1 MSDLEKIEAMARL
14 LQQGLS
20 REEIEGMSEFGKQ
33 TERTWA
39 IVEKLGKALH
49 GLAGSASGLEAALKA
64 GVISMDEY
72 RETLKYMV
80 AENEKDILQLTSK
93 TRKAYEELNKA
104 ISDGASDEEIKKH
117 IDSLQQMSGELGN
130 AQEKQ
135 KRLND
140 EVDKTGRSGRITATI
155 KGFSDTINGI
165 NAAFKTMVDTVQ
177 RLNDPWAK
185 ITKAG
190 SDYAKSI
197 GMSVAGMKQL
207 RDETMRNVAQ
217 SKLATKYNVDTTE
230 LLKMQQDYVRAAGR
244 NIRVSNNE
252 QEYLAA
258 MHSVMGGREGEL
270 ISQYEKFGVSL
281 ESIGERTGK
290 MFADA
295 SKNGVAFEKYSD
307 NVAKN
312 MRIAQNYTFRN
323 GLKGLESMA
332 MKATALRLDMQQVAA
347 MADKVSSVEGS
358 IDVAA
363 KLQVLGGPFAAFA
376 DPMGMLNEGLNDME
390 GLQDRIA
397 KMVGNLGTFNRETGE
412 VEVSAFNKQRIRAAA
427 EAMGM
432 DYSTLMES
440 VNAQA
445 RRGEIEK
452 QMSGNANVQ
461 GLSEEMRELIKNT
474 GTFKDGK
481 AGVSINGKFKSLDEL
496 SDDDYNALQAESRSD
511 SENIKDIAVNLR
523 DLLSLRSGVSKQ
535 KDTTQARMF
544 KWLGG
549 IESGVLQLVGSVGG
563 ILVILNAMQAMG
575 VVGDLFGK
583 FGGKFGK
590 VGKWVSGKAGKFLNK
605 AVKPMANKVGGKV
618 MNTAAGKYMGRMW
631 GKVAGK
637 AAGKAAGE
645 AAGAAAK
652 KAVGKTVGKKLL
664 TSTLKSPKGMMGAGT
679 ALSIAGSALDIWGDS
694 QVESGKW
701 KKGTGAHNATKVG
714 GNTLAGAGA
723 GLGIG
728 GMIALAAG
736 SGSAAGPI
744 GAIVGAVVGATIGI
758 AKAVKNSREAVVD
771 AQLSA
776 KGIER
781 QGKYSARKLKLIDKA
796 LQTGEASDKLRRR
809 LLKRGD
815 MAILDEI
822 NRVKERN
829 EEKELRRKE
838 AVAGKGRIKMRS
850 ANISVG
856 TAVFSGGGFDSVFR
870 SMSGLRG
877 IRSAFRAGEAI
888 IKGKG
893 LSGAWEA
900 IKERQPVTEESI
912 NRAFTA
918 AQNAMISQRGFN
930 INLNGTL
937 RLTSDNGQSVDII
950 SQLRQNPQLLRSLAD
965 MISREISYIGK
976 GTNVVQKA

>member
-1 MSDLEKIEAMARL
+1 MAENTKQLIIEAIENGASLRELEKVPEFKDVIAEF
-14 LQQGLS
+14 
-20 REEIEGMSEFGKQ
+20 REEFEALEKSVGKVIGRFSELDK
-33 TERTWA
+33 
-39 IVEKLGKALH
+39 
-49 GLAGSASGLEAALKA
+49 S
-64 GVISMDEY
+64 
-72 RETLKYMV
+72 LKYG
-80 AENEKDILQLTSK
+80 IRSYSQY
-93 TRKAYEELNKA
+93 REELNKL
-104 ISDGASDEEIKKH
+104 IEEAEE
-117 IDSLQQMSGELGN
+117 ELRK
-130 AQEKQ
+130 AEDDKDVKRQIEAYEKLEE
-135 KRLND
+135 LNRRRF
-140 EVDKTGRSGRITATI
+140 ETSKVNRFFKAV
-155 KGFSDTINGI
+155 NGI
-165 NAAFKTMVDTVQ
+165 NAGLKAMVDTVQ

-244 NIRVSNNE
+244 NIRVTNNE

-496 SDDDYNALQAESRSD
+496 SEDDYNALQAESRSD

-523 DLLSLRSGVSKQ
+523 DLLSLRSGVTKQ

-575 VVGDLFGK
+575 AVGDLFGK

-664 TSTLKSPKGMMGAGT
+664 TKSLVQGVKGGGGVGAVAG
-679 ALSIAGSALDIWGDS
+679 IAGAALDIWGDS

-714 GNTLAGAGA
+714 GNTLAGAGTGAAIGSIFGPVGTAVGAIA
-723 GLGIG
+723 GTIIG
-728 GMIALAAG
+728 GITG
-736 SGSAAGPI
+736 
-744 GAIVGAVVGATIGI
+744 IVKAT
-758 AKAVKNSREAVVD
+758 KNSREAVVD

-796 LQTGEASDKLRRR
+796 LQTGEVSDKLRRR

-815 MAILDEI
+815 IAILDEI
-822 NRVKERN
+822 NRVKEKN

-838 AVAGKGRIKMRS
+838 AAAGKGRIKMRS

-918 AQNAMISQRGFN
+918 AQNAMNSQRGFN

-976 GTNVVQKA
+976 GTNVVQKG

>member
-1 MSDLEKIEAMARL
+1 MAENTKQLIIEAIENGASLRELEKVPEFKDVIAEF
-14 LQQGLS
+14 
-20 REEIEGMSEFGKQ
+20 REEFEALEKSVGKVIGRFSELDK
-33 TERTWA
+33 
-39 IVEKLGKALH
+39 
-49 GLAGSASGLEAALKA
+49 S
-64 GVISMDEY
+64 
-72 RETLKYMV
+72 LKYG
-80 AENEKDILQLTSK
+80 IRSYSQY
-93 TRKAYEELNKA
+93 REELNKL
-104 ISDGASDEEIKKH
+104 IEEAEE
-117 IDSLQQMSGELGN
+117 ELRK
-130 AQEKQ
+130 AEDDKDVKRQIEAYEKLEE
-135 KRLND
+135 LNRRRF
-140 EVDKTGRSGRITATI
+140 ETSKVNRFFKAV
-155 KGFSDTINGI
+155 NGI
-165 NAAFKTMVDTVQ
+165 NAGLKAMVDTVQ

-230 LLKMQQDYVRAAGR
+230 LLKMQHDYVRAAGR

-496 SDDDYNALQAESRSD
+496 SEDDYNALQAESRSD

-523 DLLSLRSGVSKQ
+523 DLLSLRTGVSKQ

-563 ILVILNAMQAMG
+563 ILVILNAMQTMG
-575 VVGDLFGK
+575 AVGDLFGK

-605 AVKPMANKVGGKV
+605 AVKPMANRVGGKV

-664 TSTLKSPKGMMGAGT
+664 TKSLVQGVKGGGGVGAVAG
-679 ALSIAGSALDIWGDS
+679 IAGAALDIWGDS
-694 QVESGKW
+694 QVEAGKW

-714 GNTLAGAGA
+714 GNLLAGAGTGAAIGSIFGPVGTAVGAIA
-723 GLGIG
+723 GTIIG
-728 GMIALAAG
+728 GITG
-736 SGSAAGPI
+736 
-744 GAIVGAVVGATIGI
+744 IVKAT
-758 AKAVKNSREAVVD
+758 KNSREAVVD

-796 LQTGEASDKLRRR
+796 LQTGEVSDKLRRR

-815 MAILDEI
+815 IAILDEI

-856 TAVFSGGGFDSVFR
+856 TAVFSGRGFDSVFR

-918 AQNAMISQRGFN
+918 AQNAMNSQRGFN

>member
-1 MSDLEKIEAMARL
+1 MRSLNRQTHGIKGAGEAPFLLYGKKILPLFMGNKVVNNVPMAENIKEDIIEAIKNGASLKELEKIPSYKGVIAEF
-14 LQQGLS
+14 
-20 REEIEGMSEFGKQ
+20 REEFERLEKSVEGTIGEFSELDKSLKYGIRNIGEYRKKLNDIIADA
-33 TERTWA
+33 E
-39 IVEKLGKALH
+39 EKLREARKNGDIKGQIA
-49 GLAGSASGLEAALKA
+49 AMEELEAAHRRQ
-64 GVISMDEY
+64 Y
-72 RETLKYMV
+72 ET
-80 AENEKDILQLTSK
+80 SG
-93 TRKAYEELNKA
+93 LNRFFK
-104 ISDGASDEEIKKH
+104 SIK
-117 IDSLQQMSGELGN
+117 SVNSGL
-130 AQEKQ
+130 
-135 KRLND
+135 
-140 EVDKTGRSGRITATI
+140 
-155 KGFSDTINGI
+155 
-165 NAAFKTMVDTVQ
+165 KTMVDTVQ

-217 SKLATKYNVDTTE
+217 SKLATKYNVDTTD

-258 MHSVMGGREGEL
+258 MHSVMAGREGEL
-270 ISQYEKFGVSL
+270 ISQYEKFGVNL
-281 ESIGERTGK
+281 ESIGERAGK

-397 KMVGNLGTFNRETGE
+397 RMVGNLGTFNRETGE

-432 DYSTLMES
+432 DYGTLMES

-474 GTFKDGK
+474 GTFRDGK
-481 AGVSINGKFKSLDEL
+481 AGVTINGKFKSLDEL
-496 SDDDYNALQAESRSD
+496 KEEDYEALQTESRSD

-523 DLLSLRSGVSKQ
+523 SLLDLRSGVSKQ

-549 IESGVLQLVGSVGG
+549 IESGVLQLVGSVGM
-563 ILVILNAMQAMG
+563 ILAAINAMQAIGG
-575 VVGDLFGK
+575 VGNLIGN

-590 VGKWVSGKAGKFLNK
+590 VGNWVSGKAGKLINK
-605 AVKPMANKVGGKV
+605 TVRPMANKVGGRI
-618 MNTAAGKYMGRMW
+618 MESAAGKYMGKMW
-631 GKVAGK
+631 GK

-645 AAGAAAK
+645 AAGKAAGAAAK

-664 TSTLKSPKGMMGAGT
+664 TKSLVQGVKGGGGVGAV
-679 ALSIAGSALDIWGDS
+679 AGVAGAALDIWGDS
-694 QVESGKW
+694 QVEAGKW

-714 GNTLAGAGA
+714 GKLLAGAGTGA
-723 GLGIG
+723 AIGSIIPGVGTAIGAAIGAVIG
-728 GMIALAAG
+728 GITG
-736 SGSAAGPI
+736 
-744 GAIVGAVVGATIGI
+744 IVKAT
-758 AKAVKNSREAVVD
+758 KNSREAVVD

-781 QGKYSARKLKLIDKA
+781 QGKYSARKLKLIDKG
-796 LQTGEASDKLRRR
+796 LQTGEISDKLRRR

-815 MAILDEI
+815 IAILDEI
-822 NRVKERN
+822 NRVKEKN

-918 AQNAMISQRGFN
+918 AQNAMNSQRGFN

>member
-1 MSDLEKIEAMARL
+1 MAENTKQVIIEAIENGASLRELEKVPAFKAVIAEF
-14 LQQGLS
+14 
-20 REEIEGMSEFGKQ
+20 REEFEALEKSVGKVIGRFSELDK
-33 TERTWA
+33 
-39 IVEKLGKALH
+39 
-49 GLAGSASGLEAALKA
+49 S
-64 GVISMDEY
+64 
-72 RETLKYMV
+72 LKYG
-80 AENEKDILQLTSK
+80 IRSYSQY
-93 TRKAYEELNKA
+93 REELNKLIEKA
-104 ISDGASDEEIKKH
+104 EE
-117 IDSLQQMSGELGN
+117 ELRK
-130 AQEKQ
+130 AEDDKDVKRQIEAYEKLEE
-135 KRLND
+135 LNRRRF
-140 EVDKTGRSGRITATI
+140 ETSKVNRFFKAV
-155 KGFSDTINGI
+155 NGI
-165 NAAFKTMVDTVQ
+165 NAGLKAMVDTVQ

-496 SDDDYNALQAESRSD
+496 SEDDYNALQAESRSD

-575 VVGDLFGK
+575 AVGDLFGK

-605 AVKPMANKVGGKV
+605 AVKPMANRVGGKV

-664 TSTLKSPKGMMGAGT
+664 TKSLVQGVKGGGGVGAVAG
-679 ALSIAGSALDIWGDS
+679 IAGAALDIWGDS

-714 GNTLAGAGA
+714 GSTLAG
-723 GLGIG
+723 LGSG
-728 GMIALAAG
+728 LAAG
-736 SGSAAGPI
+736 AAIGAAGGPI
-744 GAIVGAVVGATIGI
+744 GAAAGAIIGAIAGLTTGIV
-758 AKAVKNSREAVVD
+758 KAVKNSREAVVD

-781 QGKYSARKLKLIDKA
+781 QGKYSARKLKLIDKG
-796 LQTGEASDKLRRR
+796 LQTGEISDKLRRR

-815 MAILDEI
+815 IAILDEI
-822 NRVKERN
+822 NRVKEKN

-838 AVAGKGRIKMRS
+838 AAGKGRIKMRS

-918 AQNAMISQRGFN
+918 AQNAMNSQRGFN
-930 INLNGTL
+930 ISLNGTL

>member
-1 MSDLEKIEAMARL
+1 MAETLKQDIIDAIENGASLKELEKIPKYKAAIAEF
-14 LQQGLS
+14 
-20 REEIEGMSEFGKQ
+20 REEFEALERSVGKVIGRFSELDK
-33 TERTWA
+33 
-39 IVEKLGKALH
+39 
-49 GLAGSASGLEAALKA
+49 SLKY
-64 GVISMDEY
+64 GIKNHREY
-72 RETLKYMV
+72 R
-80 AENEKDILQLTSK
+80 
-93 TRKAYEELNKA
+93 EELNKL
-104 ISDGASDEEIKKH
+104 IDEAEE
-117 IDSLQQMSGELGN
+117 ELRK
-130 AQEKQ
+130 AEDDKDVKRQIEAYEKLEE
-135 KRLND
+135 LNRRRF
-140 EVDKTGRSGRITATI
+140 ETSKVTRFFKAV
-155 KGFSDTINGI
+155 NGI
-165 NAAFKTMVDTVQ
+165 NAGLKTMVDTVQ

-281 ESIGERTGK
+281 ESIGERAGK

-496 SDDDYNALQAESRSD
+496 SEDDYNALQAESRSD

-563 ILVILNAMQAMG
+563 ILVLLNAMQTMG
-575 VVGDLFGK
+575 AVGNLIGN

-590 VGKWVSGKAGKFLNK
+590 VGKWVSGKAGKLINK
-605 AVKPMANKVGGKV
+605 TVKPMANKIGGKV

-645 AAGAAAK
+645 ATEAAAETAVRSAAGRSAGRKLMGKIATKAAKAGGPAAIAGIAGAA
-652 KAVGKTVGKKLL
+652 
-664 TSTLKSPKGMMGAGT
+664 
-679 ALSIAGSALDIWGDS
+679 LDVWGDS
-694 QVESGKW
+694 QVAAGKW
-701 KKGTGAHNATKVG
+701 KKGTGAHNATKIG
-714 GNTLAGAGA
+714 GSILSGAALGSIIP
-723 GLGIG
+723 GIG
-728 GMIALAAG
+728 TVVGAIG
-736 SGSAAGPI
+736 
-744 GAIVGAVVGATIGI
+744 GAIVGLTTGIVKAT
-758 AKAVKNSREAVVD
+758 KQSREAVVD
-771 AQLSA
+771 AQLEA

-796 LQTGEASDKLRRR
+796 LQTGEVSDKVRRR

-815 MAILDEI
+815 IAILDEI
-822 NRVKERN
+822 NRVKEKN

-838 AVAGKGRIKMRS
+838 AAAGRGRIKMRS

-870 SMSGLRG
+870 SISGLRG
-877 IRSAFRAGEAI
+877 IKSAFRAGDAI

-918 AQNAMISQRGFN
+918 AQNAMNSQRGFN

>member
-1 MSDLEKIEAMARL
+1 MGDLEKIEAMARL
-14 LQQGLS
+14 LREGLS

-33 TERTWA
+33 TEKTWA

-49 GLAGSASGLEAALKA
+49 GLAGSASGLESALKA
-64 GVISMDEY
+64 GAISMDEY
-72 RETLKYMV
+72 RETLAYMV
-80 AENEKDILQLTSK
+80 AENEKDIVKFTSK
-93 TRKAYEELNKA
+93 TREAYEKLNKA
-104 ISDGASDEEIKKH
+104 IREGASDEEIKKLRET
-117 IDSLQQMSGELGN
+117 LQQMNGELGN
-130 AQEKQ
+130 ATEKG
-135 KRLND
+135 KALRD
-140 EVDKTGRSGRITATI
+140 EFSKTGRAGRITAAI

-217 SKLATKYNVDTTE
+217 SKLATKYNVDTTD

-258 MHSVMGGREGEL
+258 MHSVMAGREGEL

-397 KMVGNLGTFNRETGE
+397 RMVGNLGTFNRETGE

-481 AGVSINGKFKSLDEL
+481 AGVTINGKFKSLDEL
-496 SDDDYNALQAESRSD
+496 EEGDYAALQTESRSD

-523 DLLSLRSGVSKQ
+523 SLVDLRSGVSKQ

-549 IESGVLQLVGSVGG
+549 IEAGVLQIVGTAGA
-563 ILVILNAMQAMG
+563 ILVAINGMQALG
-575 VVGDLFGK
+575 SVGDLFGK
-583 FGGKFGK
+583 FGGKL
-590 VGKWVSGKAGKFLNK
+590 GKAGKW
-605 AVKPMANKVGGKV
+605 VGGKAKGLFNRSIGPV
-618 MNTAAGKYMGRMW
+618 ANRISGRISNTAVGRGAGKIW
-631 GKVAGK
+631 GKIAGK
-637 AAGKAAGE
+637 FGRKATGE
-645 AAGAAAK
+645 AAEAAAETAVRSAAGRSAGRKLMGKIATKAAKAGGPAAIAGIAGAA
-652 KAVGKTVGKKLL
+652 
-664 TSTLKSPKGMMGAGT
+664 
-679 ALSIAGSALDIWGDS
+679 LDVWGDS
-694 QVESGKW
+694 QVAAGKW
-701 KKGTGAHNATKVG
+701 KKGTGAHNATKIG
-714 GNTLAGAGA
+714 GSILSGAALGSIIP
-723 GLGIG
+723 GIG
-728 GMIALAAG
+728 TVVGAIG
-736 SGSAAGPI
+736 
-744 GAIVGAVVGATIGI
+744 GAIVGLTTGIVKAT
-758 AKAVKNSREAVVD
+758 KQSREAVVD
-771 AQLSA
+771 AQLEA

-796 LQTGEASDKLRRR
+796 LQTGEVSDKVRRR

-815 MAILDEI
+815 IAILDEI
-822 NRVKERN
+822 NRVKEKN

-838 AVAGKGRIKMRS
+838 TVAGKGRIKMRS

-856 TAVFSGGGFDSVFR
+856 TAVFSGAGFDSVFR
-870 SMSGLRG
+870 SISGLRG
-877 IRSAFRAGEAI
+877 IKSAFRAGDAI

-918 AQNAMISQRGFN
+918 AQNAMNSQRGFN

>member
-1 MSDLEKIEAMARL
+1 MGDLEKIEAMARL
-14 LQQGLS
+14 LREGLS

-33 TERTWA
+33 TEKTWA

-49 GLAGSASGLEAALKA
+49 GLAGSASGLESALKA
-64 GVISMDEY
+64 GAISMDEY
-72 RETLKYMV
+72 RETLEYMV
-80 AENEKDILQLTSK
+80 AENEKDIVKFTSK
-93 TRKAYEELNKA
+93 TREAYENLNKA
-104 ISDGASDEEIKKH
+104 IREGASDEEIKKLREA
-117 IDSLQQMSGELGN
+117 LQQTSGELGN
-130 AQEKQ
+130 VTEKG
-135 KRLND
+135 KALKD
-140 EVDKTGRSGRITATI
+140 EFSKTGRAGRITAAI

-217 SKLATKYNVDTTE
+217 SKLATKYNVDTTD

-258 MHSVMGGREGEL
+258 MHSVMAGREGEL

-281 ESIGERTGK
+281 ESIGERAGK

-397 KMVGNLGTFNRETGE
+397 RMVGNLGTFNRETGE

-432 DYSTLMES
+432 DYGTLMES

-474 GTFKDGK
+474 GTFRDGK
-481 AGVSINGKFKSLDEL
+481 AGVTINGKFKSLDEL
-496 SDDDYNALQAESRSD
+496 KEEDYEALQTESRSD

-523 DLLSLRSGVSKQ
+523 SLLDLRSGVSKQ

-549 IESGVLQLVGSVGG
+549 IESGILQLVGSVGG
-563 ILVILNAMQAMG
+563 ILVLLNAMQAIGG
-575 VVGDLFGK
+575 VGNLIGN

-590 VGKWVSGKAGKFLNK
+590 VGKWVSGKAGKLINK
-605 AVKPMANKVGGKV
+605 TVRPMANKVGGRI
-618 MNTAAGKYMGRMW
+618 MESAAGKYMGKMW
-631 GKVAGK
+631 GK

-645 AAGAAAK
+645 AAGEAAGAAAR

-664 TSTLKSPKGMMGAGT
+664 TKSLVQGVKGGGGVGAV
-679 ALSIAGSALDIWGDS
+679 AGVTGAALDIWGDS
-694 QVESGKW
+694 QVEAGKW

-714 GNTLAGAGA
+714 GKLLAGAGTGA
-723 GLGIG
+723 AIGSIIPGVGTAIGAAIGAGIG
-728 GMIALAAG
+728 AV
-736 SGSAAGPI
+736 I
-744 GAIVGAVVGATIGI
+744 GGITGIVKAT
-758 AKAVKNSREAVVD
+758 KNSREAVVD
-771 AQLSA
+771 AQLTA

-781 QGKYSARKLKLIDKA
+781 QGKYSARKLKLIDKG
-796 LQTGEASDKLRRR
+796 LQTGEISDKLRRR

-815 MAILDEI
+815 IAILDEI
-822 NRVKERN
+822 NRVKEKN

-838 AVAGKGRIKMRS
+838 VVAGKGRIKMRS

-918 AQNAMISQRGFN
+918 AQNAMNSQRGFN

>member
-1 MSDLEKIEAMARL
+1 MAENVKEDIIEAIENGASLKELEKIPAYKGVIA
-14 LQQGLS
+14 QF
-20 REEIEGMSEFGKQ
+20 REEFERLEKSVGGTIGRFSELDKSLKYGIRNIGEFRK
-33 TERTWA
+33 ELNDIIA
-39 IVEKLGKALH
+39 DAEEKLRKAREN
-49 GLAGSASGLEAALKA
+49 GDIKGQIAAKEELEAAHRRQ
-64 GVISMDEY
+64 Y
-72 RETLKYMV
+72 ET
-80 AENEKDILQLTSK
+80 SG
-93 TRKAYEELNKA
+93 LNRFFK
-104 ISDGASDEEIKKH
+104 GIKS
-117 IDSLQQMSGELGN
+117 INSGL
-130 AQEKQ
+130 
-135 KRLND
+135 
-140 EVDKTGRSGRITATI
+140 
-155 KGFSDTINGI
+155 
-165 NAAFKTMVDTVQ
+165 KTMVDTVQ

-217 SKLATKYNVDTTE
+217 SKLATKYNVDTTD

-258 MHSVMGGREGEL
+258 MHSVMAGREGEL

-397 KMVGNLGTFNRETGE
+397 RMVGNLGTFNRDTGE

-432 DYSTLMES
+432 DYGTLMES

-481 AGVSINGKFKSLDEL
+481 AGVTINGKFKSLDEL
-496 SDDDYNALQAESRSD
+496 KEEDYAALQTESRSD

-523 DLLSLRSGVSKQ
+523 SLLDLRSGVSKQ

-563 ILVILNAMQAMG
+563 ILVLLNAMQTMG
-575 VVGDLFGK
+575 AVGDLIGK
-583 FGGKFGK
+583 FGGKIGK
-590 VGKWVSGKAGKFLNK
+590 VGKWVSGKAGKLINK
-605 AVKPMANKVGGKV
+605 TVRPMANKVGDRI
-618 MNTAAGKYMGRMW
+618 MESAAGKYMGKMW

-645 AAGAAAK
+645 AAGAAAT

-664 TSTLKSPKGMMGAGT
+664 TKSLVQGVKGGVGAV
-679 ALSIAGSALDIWGDS
+679 AGITGAALDIWGDS
-694 QVESGKW
+694 QVEAGKW
-701 KKGTGAHNATKVG
+701 KKGTGAHNATKIG
-714 GNTLAGAGA
+714 GSTLAG
-723 GLGIG
+723 LGSG
-728 GMIALAAG
+728 LAAG
-736 SGSAAGPI
+736 AAIGAVGGPI
-744 GAIVGAVVGATIGI
+744 GALGGAIIGAIAGLTTGIVKAT
-758 AKAVKNSREAVVD
+758 KNSREAVVD

-781 QGKYSARKLKLIDKA
+781 QGKYSARKLKLIDKG
-796 LQTGEASDKLRRR
+796 LQTGEISDKLRRR

-815 MAILDEI
+815 IAILDEI
-822 NRVKERN
+822 NRVKEKN

-856 TAVFSGGGFDSVFR
+856 TAVFSGAGFDSVFR
-870 SMSGLRG
+870 SLPGLRG
-877 IRSAFRAGEAI
+877 IRSAFRAGDAI

-900 IKERQPVTEESI
+900 IKGRQPVTEESI

-918 AQNAMISQRGFN
+918 AQNAMNSQRGFN